1 MVAFA
6 PGAGRERR
14 PVRPVPEGVALSVS
28 THRSSP
34 VSRAE
39 NLGPALIVLGVLG
52 LLVLAV
58 VFRGDFVKVLAFLLS
73 TVVAVTAL
81 VLAAGF
87 AVLTRAY
94 VQAVHEV
101 LFRGNNPNVPEPG
114 ADDPAEF
121 AYHGGPAW
129 WDLTETRVRV
139 GLDTGLFVLFLIPH
153 LTAQA
158 VVVLAHLAWAWTGVA
173 VLRLVDGGLL
183 RLRRIRMLCPRCFEH
198 LAYPSYVCDRCGRV
212 HRDVRPGRRGAFRRR
227 CVCGRSMPTLL
238 VLGSAGLS
246 ARCPHC
252 DQGLEHRPGEARE
265 CPIALFGGTGAGKTR
280 LTYGLHACLEYAAA
294 SHPEARVEPAGEDTR
309 HRLEN
314 SRLML
319 SPAQRV
325 PPTQPGRRARGL
337 ALRVTAERRSLMIQ
351 VYDTAG
357 EWFGRSE
364 RTEELTY
371 LGRTT
376 TFVLVVDP
384 LAMPSVWKALD
395 AGERL
400 RLAGERSRTPD
411 PEQVYMQV
419 REEVAQQYGTLGRAL
434 RRTRLAVVVT
444 RGDLL
449 ADTSIAPADVPPER
463 WAWEMLGMRNVLRAA
478 RSDFGSTEVFV
489 TGAVVDPDGRPDP
502 SLTTLS
508 RWLLAPEAEAFTAML
523 APVPEHEPPGTAS
536 PVAPAPIPAREGR

>member
-1 MVAFA
+1 MSA
-6 PGAGRERR
+6 
-14 PVRPVPEGVALSVS
+14 
-28 THRSSP
+28 HRSSP
-34 VSRAE
+34 ASRAE
-39 NLGPALIVLGVLG
+39 NLGPALIVLGVFG
-52 LLVLAV
+52 LLVLAI

-73 TVVAVTAL
+73 AVVAVTAL
-81 VLAAGF
+81 ALAAGF
-87 AVLTRAY
+87 ATLTRAY

-121 AYHGGPAW
+121 GYHGGPAW

-139 GLDTGLFVLFLIPH
+139 GLDTGLFVLFLLPN

-158 VVVLAHLAWAWTGVA
+158 VVMLAHLAWAWTGVA

-183 RLRRIRMLCPRCFEH
+183 RFRRIRMLCPRCFEH
-198 LAYPSYVCDRCGRV
+198 LAYPSYECGHCGRV
-212 HRDVRPGRRGAFRRR
+212 HRDVRPGRRGVFRRR

-238 VLGSAGLS
+238 VLGSAGMS
-246 ARCPHC
+246 ALCPHC

-280 LTYGLHACLEYAAA
+280 LAHGLHASLEYAAV
-294 SHPEARVEPAGEDTR
+294 SHPGALVELASEDTR

-337 ALRVTAERRSLMIQ
+337 ALRVTAERRTLMIQ

-364 RTEELTY
+364 RSEELTY
-371 LGRTT
+371 LGKTT

-384 LAMPSVWKALD
+384 LAMPSVWNALD
-395 AGERL
+395 AGERR
-400 RLAGERSRTPD
+400 RLAEKRSRTPD

-419 REEVAQQYGTLGRAL
+419 REEIAQQYGTLGRAL

-449 ADTSIAPADVPPER
+449 ADTSIGPADLPPEQ
-463 WAWEMLGMRNVLRAA
+463 WVWEMLGMRNVLRAA

-523 APVPEHEPPGTAS
+523 APEP
-536 PVAPAPIPAREGR
+536 APAPEAPDPVREAR